1 LVRRVKRAG
10 HFGLPTFEKGN
21 SMLNLIYHV
30 VSASGALGYGNP
42 RELLRLAFGGD
53 GSMLSII
60 RTSRHRRDLLGSQ
73 QQAAIEHM
81 NIPINPT
88 ALAEASSF

>member
-42 RELLRLAFGGD
+42 RELLRLAFGGTD
-53 GSMLSII
+53 
-60 RTSRHRRDLLGSQ
+60 RCSRSSEHLGIDETCWDPS
-73 QQAAIEHM
+73 
-81 NIPINPT
+81 NKPRSNT
-88 ALAEASSF
+88 